1 MSNQETTKDGGRL
14 PLTRSLEAKVL
25 ANYTGEAFQDGLRAA
40 DLLPTLAQ
48 LNSDQPNLLN
58 ALSEVGSE
66 CLDRDSLA
74 TLCWIDATFTCWEN
88 RATLAPEMQQLVN
101 RCRPLAAAFALTD
114 SRFFTPGGHGLHRL
128 LDVFYD
134 FAKGWHS
141 GLGNAGLKMLTTAS
155 DAVDRINDDFPSEAR
170 VDETRIFLEQKIHD
184 HQTHLEKL
192 DALLL
197 QRELASLGNDATQQA
212 AAWLINTAISQ
223 TALPESVAQFIASD
237 WYASGVC
244 IAQAQGFESP
254 EWRTFMDTTQLLV
267 DAVQPVNPNNGAELH
282 RLYMAMQ
289 QISITL
295 SKQLVSLQGD
305 TVAIADAV
313 GLIEYAML
321 RNLRGE
327 DLGLQHI
334 DCVIGS
340 VGESLP
346 ITSDDLK
353 ALNLVPGHWFL
364 MQTPEQTIRL
374 RFTGTLIDNH
384 FLLFMDPLGNRALRR
399 SLVEFRS
406 LVTSGEA
413 RCLEA
418 QDSFCLAMTDA
429 IELHQHSKIDSPPQ
443 SEPQFSNAES
453 RSTPLD
459 QPNPLGDQCVANTH
473 DAPSGNKA
481 PEQRPAPLQTPKK
494 PAPRFNESHYDSDA
508 IVKLQIPMGTWLGF
522 HDRDPPLMAKIVAC
536 DLDKNSYIFTNR
548 DGIKIRE
555 LTVPQ
560 LVALIDRDMVDILER
575 QTNFRE
581 SVSQLF
587 QQQERL
593 EPHTR

>member
-1 MSNQETTKDGGRL
+1 MSNQETIKDGGRL

-25 ANYTGEAFQDGLRAA
+25 ANFTSEAFHDGLGAA
-40 DLLPTLAQ
+40 DLLPILAR

-58 ALSEVGSE
+58 ALSEAGYE

-88 RATLAPEMQQLVN
+88 RTPLAPEMQQLVN

-134 FAKGWHS
+134 LAKGWHN
-141 GLGNAGLKMLTTAS
+141 GLGNAALKMLTTAS
-155 DAVDRINDDFPSEAR
+155 DAVERMQNDFPSEAR

-197 QRELASLGNDATQQA
+197 ERELANLGNDAIQQA
-212 AAWLINTAISQ
+212 AAWLINTAICQ
-223 TALPESVAQFIASD
+223 VALPESVAQFIASD
-237 WYASGVC
+237 WYTSGVC
-244 IAQAQGFESP
+244 IAQTQGFESP

-267 DAVQPVNPNNGAELH
+267 DAVQPVDPNNSAELH

-305 TVAIADAV
+305 AGAIADAV

-327 DLGLQHI
+327 DLGLQHY
-334 DCVIGS
+334 DPVVGS
-340 VGESLP
+340 LGENLP

-353 ALNLVPGHWFL
+353 ALNLVSGHWFL
-364 MQTPEQTIRL
+364 IQTPEQTIRL
-374 RFTGTLIDNH
+374 RFAGTIINNY

-406 LVTSGEA
+406 LMTSGEA

-429 IELHQHSKIDSPPQ
+429 VELHQHSKVDSNPQ
-443 SEPQFSNAES
+443 SEPLDNDADS
-453 RSTPLD
+453 RSIPFD
-459 QPNPLGDQCVANTH
+459 QPDPPGDQCVGKTNEAASVNEG
-473 DAPSGNKA
+473 SQ
-481 PEQRPAPLQTPKK
+481 QRAATLQTPKIS
-494 PAPRFNESHYDSDA
+494 PPRFSESYYDGDA

-522 HDRDPPLMAKIVAC
+522 HDRDPPLMARVVAC
-536 DLDKNSYIFTNR
+536 DLEKNSYIFTNR
-548 DGIKIRE
+548 DGIKTRE

-560 LVALIDRDMVDILER
+560 LVALIDREMVDILER
-575 QTNFRE
+575 KTNFRE

-593 EPHTR
+593 EPQPR